1 MKITKSQLKQ
11 IIKEELEETLS
22 ESWADV
28 ARREQPRKQQYA
40 KAAAAAPEEADTVIA
55 SFNTEDPEELKE
67 KFRAWQVD
75 TVHLDPAAPKP
86 VVKAVREKLLAMGIE
101 GI

>member
-1 MKITKSQLKQ
+1 MKITKTQLKQ

-28 ARREQPRKQQYA
+28 ARRERELMKRSAGA
-40 KAAAAAPEEADTVIA
+40 KERAPAEADTVIA
-55 SFNTEDPEELKE
+55 SWNTEDPEQLKE
-67 KFRAWQVD
+67 KFRAWRVD
-75 TVHLDPAAPKP
+75 TVHSDPAAPKP
-86 VVKAVREKLLAMGIE
+86 VVKAVREKLRAMGIK